1 MYLLSPRQTDIV
13 VLAKSEGRVSVE
25 GLADRFNVTPQTI
38 RKDLNDLCER
48 GVLQRYH
55 GGAILASGTANLGYE
70 ARRKLATEEKRRIGL
85 KAASL
90 IPDSSSLLINI
101 GTTTEQVAA
110 ALRGKHG
117 LLVITNNMNVA
128 NILQGYE
135 QIEIIVAGG
144 VVRHLDGGVVGE
156 AAVDFIRQFKVDYAV
171 IGTSAIDEDGTL
183 LDFDYREVKVA
194 QAIINCA
201 RRSILVADSM
211 KFERTAPG
219 AYWPYF
225 PARLFRDRHAASRTL
240 ARAVPRQRGGHR
252 DRRRGLI
259 FRKSAITFVLAFKR
273 RLYEPDGRDDAARP
287 RQIHGTR
294 TAACGTSQSSAAAST
309 AVVSRAMPPAG
320 GYRFCW
326 RRRAIWQAGR
336 RRLRPS

>member
-1 MYLLSPRQTDIV
+1 MYLLSPRQSDIV
-13 VLAKSEGRVSVE
+13 ALAKAEGRVSVE

-70 ARRKLATEEKRRIGL
+70 ARRKLATDEKRRIGV

-117 LLVITNNMNVA
+117 LLVITNNINVA

-135 QIEIIVAGG
+135 PIEIIVAGG
-144 VVRHLDGGVVGE
+144 VVRHQDGGVVGE

-194 QAIINCA
+194 QAIMNCA
-201 RRSILVADSM
+201 RKSILVADSM
-211 KFERTAPG
+211 KFERTAPVRIG
-219 AYWPYF
+219 HISQLDYF
-225 PARLFRDRHAASRTL
+225 VTDTAPPQRVRELCRESDV
-240 ARAVPRQRGGHR
+240 AVEIA
-252 DRRRGLI
+252 D
-259 FRKSAITFVLAFKR
+259 
-273 RLYEPDGRDDAARP
+273 
-287 RQIHGTR
+287 
-294 TAACGTSQSSAAAST
+294 
-309 AVVSRAMPPAG
+309 
-320 GYRFCW
+320 
-326 RRRAIWQAGR
+326 QA
-336 RRLRPS
+336 

>member
-1 MYLLSPRQTDIV
+1 VDLLSPRQTDIV
-13 VLAKSEGRVSVE
+13 SLAKAEGRVSVE

-48 GVLQRYH
+48 GVLQRFH

-70 ARRKLATEEKRRIGL
+70 ARRKLATDAKRRIGL
-85 KAASL
+85 KAAAL

-144 VVRHLDGGVVGE
+144 VVRHSDGGVVGE

-194 QAIINCA
+194 QAIMNCA
-201 RRSILVADSM
+201 RQSLLVADRM
-211 KFERTAPG
+211 KFERTAPVRIG
-219 AYWPYF
+219 HISQLDYF
-225 PARLFRDRHAASRTL
+225 
-240 ARAVPRQRGGHR
+240 
-252 DRRRGLI
+252 
-259 FRKSAITFVLAFKR
+259 IT
-273 RLYEPDGRDDAARP
+273 DA
-287 RQIHGTR
+287 Q
-294 TAACGTSQSSAAAST
+294 
-309 AVVSRAMPPAG
+309 PPV
-320 GYRFCW
+320 
-326 RRRAIWQAGR
+326 
-336 RRLRPS
+336 RLRELCRDTDVAIEIADPA

>member
-13 VLAKSEGRVSVE
+13 ALAKAEGRVSVD

-70 ARRKLATEEKRRIGL
+70 ARRKLATEAKKRIGI

-90 IPDSSSLLINI
+90 IPDNASLLINI

-135 QIEIIVAGG
+135 EIEIIVAGG
-144 VVRHLDGGVVGE
+144 VVRHSDGGVVGE
-156 AAVDFIRQFKVDYAV
+156 AAIDFIRQFKVDYAV

-194 QAIINCA
+194 QAIMNCA
-201 RRSILVADSM
+201 RKSLLVADRM
-211 KFERTAPG
+211 KFERTAPVRIG
-219 AYWPYF
+219 HVSQLDYF
-225 PARLFRDRHAASRTL
+225 VTDAHPPARLCELCRDSDVAIEIAGAA
-240 ARAVPRQRGGHR
+240 
-252 DRRRGLI
+252 
-259 FRKSAITFVLAFKR
+259 
-273 RLYEPDGRDDAARP
+273 
-287 RQIHGTR
+287 
-294 TAACGTSQSSAAAST
+294 
-309 AVVSRAMPPAG
+309 
-320 GYRFCW
+320 
-326 RRRAIWQAGR
+326 
-336 RRLRPS
+336 